1 MSTNEIIT
9 LGILVYAIVFFVTE
23 WLRVDIVA
31 LSVVVLLM
39 LTEVLET
46 NQAIAGFSSSIVLT
60 IASLFIVGGGVLKTD
75 LAGMIGRRILAI
87 AGDSETRLIVTVM
100 LAVALLSGFMSD
112 TGTVAVLLPAIIS
125 LSRSA
130 KISPSKM
137 LMPLSFGA
145 LLGGAMTL
153 IGTPPNIVVSD
164 LLRERGMEPFNFF
177 SYTPVGAALLLAGVF
192 YMLTLGRRLL
202 PDHAEAQSKFDAA
215 SPQELMEL
223 YRLPDNI
230 FRVRVQPRSRLVG
243 NSLRESNLRNQ
254 HGVTILEILRRPPSP
269 VVGIRRENGSKPKRQ
284 PIHPTPDTII
294 EADDLLLI
302 QGEESAVA
310 KVVANYK
317 LALRSRTKDVV
328 EESLITDEIGVAEV
342 LLPPRS
348 ELIGNTLGKSRFGSK
363 YNLSVLAINRPGTTL
378 DPQSLD
384 RIALEMG
391 DTLLVQGQWE
401 NMLALKE
408 QSQNFVVMGQPEAQ
422 MGAPNRD
429 KALIASL
436 ILGGM
441 LVVMVSGVV
450 SVTLASMGAALLM
463 VLLGCLSMDD
473 AYNAID
479 WKSIVLIAGM
489 LPMSTALEEVGLV
502 ARVASGLTA
511 GLGDYSPV
519 VILGVLFLMTSAFTQ
534 VLSNTATTVLIAP
547 IAFEVADELSIDP
560 RALLMSI
567 AIAASMAFASPV
579 ASPVNT
585 LVMGAGK
592 YSFTDYAKVG
602 IPLIFITML
611 ISMIMLP
618 LLFPF

>member
-9 LGILVYAIVFFVTE
+9 LAILIYAIVFFVTE

-31 LSVVVLLM
+31 ISVVVLLM
-39 LTEVLET
+39 LSEVLET
-46 NQAIAGFSSSIVLT
+46 SQAIAGFSSSIVIT
-60 IASLFIVGGGVLKTD
+60 IAALFVVGGGVLKTD

-87 AGDSETRLIVTVM
+87 AGNDETRLIITIM
-100 LAVALLSGFMSD
+100 IAVALLSGFMSD

-130 KISPSKM
+130 KISPSKL

-164 LLRERGMEPFNFF
+164 LLQERGMESFSFF
-177 SYTPVGAALLLAGVF
+177 SYTPVGGLILIAGVL
-192 YMLTLGRRLL
+192 YMLTIGRKLL
-202 PDHAEAQSKFDAA
+202 PDHQDNTAEFDAT
-215 SPQELMEL
+215 SPEELMDV

-230 FRVRVQPRSRLVG
+230 YRVRVQPRSSLVG
-243 NSLRESNLRNQ
+243 KSIAQSNLRSQ
-254 HGVTILEILRRPPSP
+254 YGVTILEIMRRP
-269 VVGIRRENGSKPKRQ
+269 VATMVNIRQNGNKPKRQ
-284 PIHPTPDTII
+284 PIHPTPETLI
-294 EADDLLLI
+294 ENDDLLLI
-302 QGEESAVA
+302 QGDESDIA
-310 KVVANYK
+310 KVVATHR
-317 LALRSRTKDVV
+317 LALRSRSKGTV
-328 EESLITDEIGVAEV
+328 EESLITPEIGVAEV

-348 ELIGNTLGKSRFGSK
+348 KLIGTTLERSRFGSRF
-363 YNLSVLAINRPGTTL
+363 NLSVLAINRPGSKL
-378 DPQSLD
+378 DAHNLD
-384 RIALEMG
+384 KISLEMG

-401 NMLALKE
+401 NMVALRE
-408 QSQNFVVMGQPEAQ
+408 QSQNLVLMGQPELQ

-429 KALIASL
+429 KALLASI
-436 ILGGM
+436 ILVGM
-441 LVVMVSGVV
+441 LIAIVSGLL

-463 VLLGCLSMDD
+463 VLTGCLTMDD

-489 LPMSTALEEVGLV
+489 LPMSTALQEVGLV
-502 ARVASGLTA
+502 ERVANGLTG

-519 VILGVLFLMTSAFTQ
+519 IILAVLFLMTSVFTQ

-547 IAFEVADELSIDP
+547 IAFEVATELEIDP
-560 RALLMSI
+560 RALLMAI

-585 LVMGAGK
+585 LVMGSGK
-592 YSFTDYAKVG
+592 YSFADYAKVG
-602 IPLIFITML
+602 IPLIFIAMI
-611 ISMIMLP
+611 ISMIVLP